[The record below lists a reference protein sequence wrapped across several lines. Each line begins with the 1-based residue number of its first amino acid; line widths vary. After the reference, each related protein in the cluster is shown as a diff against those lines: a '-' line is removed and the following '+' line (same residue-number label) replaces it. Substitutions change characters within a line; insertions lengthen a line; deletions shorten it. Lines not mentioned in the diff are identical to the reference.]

1 MQTLETEFVQL
12 EDKNKR
18 RTYGD
23 VMIETRRAVRRGKQ
37 IRKGLGNKKKKTGK
51 VYKTANRDPKHWEKP
66 RDTLEKR
73 PGRGHISRD
82 NKLANQGG
90 NRAD

>member
-23 VMIETRRAVRRGKQ
+23 VMIETRRAVLHRKE
-37 IRKGLGNKKKKTGK
+37 IRKGLGNKKKSNRKQARFTKQLTEIQNTGK
-51 VYKTANRDPKHWEKP
+51 
-66 RDTLEKR
+66 
-73 PGRGHISRD
+73 
-82 NKLANQGG
+82 NQGIHWKKG
-90 NRAD
+90 RDEGT